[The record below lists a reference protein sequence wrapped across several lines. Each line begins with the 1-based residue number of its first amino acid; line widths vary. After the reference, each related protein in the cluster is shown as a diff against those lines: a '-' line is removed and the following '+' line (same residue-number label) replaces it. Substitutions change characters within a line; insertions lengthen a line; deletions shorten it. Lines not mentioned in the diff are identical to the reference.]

1 MSSADKTT
9 KNFLNSQKSITSGWL
24 QVSIGLGLFSGF
36 LLIAQAWFL
45 ASAINGVI
53 FEKQTL
59 AEVQNWLWMLLA
71 VFLVR
76 AFLAWA
82 SEKAAFHASA
92 KIKQQL
98 RDKLHR
104 HLLNAG
110 PITSGNEASGE
121 RVNTLVDGIEALENY
136 YARYLPAMSLIVLVP
151 LSILVFVFPIDW
163 ISATVM
169 LVTAPLIPFF
179 MILIGKGTESL
190 NKKQWRKLARMSAHF
205 LDMIQGL
212 TTLKIFN
219 TSKREA
225 DLIARISDD
234 YRRSTMSVLRVAF
247 LSSLVLEFL
256 ATVSIAMV
264 AVLIGFRLYYGQMD
278 FLLGFFVLLL
288 APEFYL
294 PLRNMGTHY
303 HARME
308 AIGAAEQM
316 VEILDTSVGSSSEE
330 HTLQTSIIA
339 TDIIK
344 NNKQKHT
351 PPLFNDSVRVSQ
363 VPAISFNKVNFS
375 YEEGRQALDDFSLEI
390 KAGERIALIG
400 ESGAGKSTVA
410 NLLLG
415 FIQLN
420 DDKSMDK
427 TTDVNKGEIQVDGV
441 NLNSLGI
448 ENWRKYI
455 AWVPQR
461 PYLFHGT
468 IADNIRLGA
477 MDAADDAVKK
487 AAELANAAEFIES
500 FTDGYETM
508 IGEKGEGLSGGQ
520 IQRIALARAF
530 LKDAPVLILD
540 EATANL
546 DKTSEKL
553 IQKSI
558 KRLSKGKT
566 VITIAHRL
574 NTIKDADKIVV
585 MDKGR
590 VVEIGTHQQLL
601 SSNNSSQT
609 NVTNYKKMLAVF
621 EGMENPA

>member
-1 MSSADKTT
+1 MSTDTRT
-9 KNFLNSQKSITSGWL
+9 KRFLNTQKTITSGWL
-24 QVSIGLGLFSGF
+24 QISIGLGLFSGF

-59 AEVQNWLWMLLA
+59 HEVQNWLWMLLA
-71 VFLVR
+71 VFLIR
-76 AFLAWA
+76 AILAWA

-110 PITSGNEASGE
+110 PITLGTEGSGE

-264 AVLIGFRLYYGQMD
+264 AVLIGFRLYYGEMD

-316 VEILDTSVGSSSEE
+316 IDILETPILNAAD
-330 HTLQTSIIA
+330 A
-339 TDIIK
+339 TDSTDK
-344 NNKQKHT
+344 NINDTLSPINKPSNIQFK
-351 PPLFNDSVRVSQ
+351 N
-363 VPAISFNKVNFS
+363 ISFH
-375 YEEGRQALDDFSLEI
+375 YEKGRQALDNFSLEI

-415 FIQLN
+415 FIKHNEGNITVNDVDLKHYPIEQWRTQL
-420 DDKSMDK
+420 
-427 TTDVNKGEIQVDGV
+427 
-441 NLNSLGI
+441 
-448 ENWRKYI
+448 

-477 MDAADDAVKK
+477 TRVADTDIKK

-500 FTDGYETM
+500 FTDGYDTL

-530 LKDAPVLILD
+530 LKDAPLLILD

-546 DKTSEKL
+546 DKTSEEL
-553 IQKSI
+553 IQQSI

-566 VITIAHRL
+566 VIIIAHRL

-585 MDKGR
+585 MNKGR
-590 VVEIGTHQQLL
+590 VVEVGTHQQLL
-601 SSNNSSQT
+601 ISDNSSKESA
-609 NVTNYKKMLAVF
+609 TNYKKMLAIF
-621 EGMENPA
+621 EGKESPA